1 MPLAQQ
7 NVLPAACMDNTSF
20 TDAAPGS
27 TSSSVIIFTT
37 TGCPYCK
44 KAKEALTEQHIL
56 YQVGVHT
63 CGGALALCSL
73 TGLNKHPV
81 EFEYHL

>member
-7 NVLPAACMDNTSF
+7 NVLPAARMDNTSF
-20 TDAAPGS
+20 TDAATGS

-37 TGCPYCK
+37 KGCPYCK
-44 KAKEALTEQHIL
+44 KAKEALTEQRIL

-63 CGGALALCSL
+63 CGSAIALCSL
-73 TGLNKHPV
+73 AWLNKHLV
-81 EFEYHL
+81 AFEYHL